1 MANISAW
8 WRITVCVW
16 THTYT
21 ETWWKLM
28 ELPVLKGS
36 SLVMQTRYV
45 ISTKI
50 QAIVLWAKPYYSS
63 PTALIYRT
71 LTHLTQNECAR
82 ERKRAEEYWIA
93 VVLLRALLW
102 LNIIRLSLSLQCMA
116 AVPLTARSGGTTHV
130 FHRTYISASAWTP
143 ARCSDPLIVTFS
155 QTNVVWN

>member
-102 LNIIRLSLSLQCMA
+102 LNIIEFVFAMHGSRASDSQEWRHDSCFPQNVHFSICLNTRSLLRSLNCDFLS
-116 AVPLTARSGGTTHV
+116 
-130 FHRTYISASAWTP
+130 
-143 ARCSDPLIVTFS
+143 
-155 QTNVVWN
+155 N

>member
-1 MANISAW
+1 M
-8 WRITVCVW
+8 CVW

-50 QAIVLWAKPYYSS
+50 QAIVLWAKPHYSS

-71 LTHLTQNECAR
+71 LTHLTQNECAG
-82 ERKRAEEYWIA
+82 ERKRAGEYWIA

-116 AVPLTARSGGTTHV
+116 AVPLTARSGGTAHV
-130 FHRTYISASAWTP
+130 FHRTHISASAWTP
-143 ARCSDPLIVTFS
+143 ARRSDPLIVTFS
-155 QTNVVWN
+155 QTNVLWNFKEVPDK